1 MSNNH
6 VTFYFAYN
14 SPYAFLANTRIE
26 KELAP
31 LDTTIEY
38 KPVYQPRTGGG
49 GRDMRSPRMRYLIED
64 VARFVDA
71 YGLVLNAGPF
81 SDTGKACRGFL
92 FADQAGT
99 GKPYHD
105 RVYEARW
112 LTGKDIGDEQVLVAI
127 AEESGFDRETFL
139 DAIKPDSPFASEL
152 ERCNE
157 EAETD
162 GVFGFPFFVYEGHK
176 FWGNDR
182 IEWLVREIR
191 KHHKG

>member
-1 MSNNH
+1 MSENH

-26 KELAP
+26 DEVAP
-31 LDTTIEY
+31 LGVTVDY
-38 KPVYQPRTGGG
+38 VPVYHPRTGGG
-49 GRDMRSPRMRYLIED
+49 PDMNSPRIRYIFED
-64 VARFVDA
+64 FARFAEA
-71 YGLVLNAGPF
+71 YGIALDRGPF
-81 SDTGKACRGFL
+81 ADTGGACRGFL
-92 FADQAGT
+92 FARAAGQ

-105 RVYEARW
+105 RVYEALW
-112 LTGKDIGDEQVLVAI
+112 LAGKDIGDDQILVAI
-127 AEESGFDRETFL
+127 AEESGLDREAFL

-152 ERCNE
+152 EQCNE
-157 EAETD
+157 EAEAD

-191 KHHKG
+191 KYHKG